1 MVQKLERYM
10 ENKKY
15 YTPEISELHVGYQCD
30 IKVIVIEFFQVNVKV
45 LMNLKQ
51 L

>member
-30 IKVIVIEFFQVNVKV
+30 IQDYKERWTETK
-45 LMNLKQ
+45 LKDDM
-51 L
+51 